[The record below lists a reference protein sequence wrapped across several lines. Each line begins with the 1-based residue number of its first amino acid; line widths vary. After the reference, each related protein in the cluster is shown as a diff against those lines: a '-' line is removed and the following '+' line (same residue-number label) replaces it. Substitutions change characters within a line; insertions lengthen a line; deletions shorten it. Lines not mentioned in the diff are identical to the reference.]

1 MGSPLVRLLPLAR
14 AVRTRGGIPP
24 LRDATLTSLPFTPQ
38 GAETPL
44 LRPPLLLARLPLLLL
59 TGNAPGDSPPS
70 GPLPTH
76 PSLGGL
82 ASFPHLVTPIR
93 GPILALGPTLML
105 PLPLLR
111 PHPPSVVDLLIPLSL
126 NRRAHPSAHG
136 TKCPS
141 GPLGPLLAIS
151 APPPSVPCSG
161 VSPIGSVGC
170 PPHTV
175 LSTTIAPST
184 SSDEDDVNPWKELH

>member
-1 MGSPLVRLLPLAR
+1 MGSPLVRPLPRSRAAR
-14 AVRTRGGIPP
+14 PRGGIPP

-70 GPLPTH
+70 GLLPTH

-82 ASFPHLVTPIR
+82 ASFPHQVTPIR

-105 PLPLLR
+105 PPLLLLRLR
-111 PHPPSVVDLLIPLSL
+111 PPRRHPPQFVDLPIPPL
-126 NRRAHPSAHG
+126 AHPSAPG
-136 TKCPS
+136 TSCPS
-141 GPLGPLLAIS
+141 GPLGPSRPLCPFS
-151 APPPSVPCSG
+151 AHCVPFGHLGPSLIPFLSLG
-161 VSPIGSVGC
+161 VSPIGFVGR
-170 PPHTV
+170 PP
-175 LSTTIAPST
+175 
-184 SSDEDDVNPWKELH
+184 